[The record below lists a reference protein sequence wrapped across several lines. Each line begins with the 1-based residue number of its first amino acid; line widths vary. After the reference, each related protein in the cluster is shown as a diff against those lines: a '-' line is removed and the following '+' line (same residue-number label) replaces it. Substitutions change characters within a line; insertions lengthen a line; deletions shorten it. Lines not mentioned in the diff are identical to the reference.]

1 MMSMRVR
8 RGGCP
13 ASFILHD
20 HLISTALMT
29 TVYVICPD
37 DNQPTGGV
45 LKLYD
50 FVDILNNNQIDSYII
65 HDDKNFRATWFEN
78 KTKITSADTVFIKN
92 DDLVVIPE
100 IWAERVLT
108 LWPGIR
114 KIIFNQDSFNT
125 FIPFRYKLAE
135 VQHIY
140 LHPDVVQVMVVS
152 DYDYDA
158 LNWLFPGIQLRRIY
172 HGINNKLFFF
182 NQHKKKQI
190 AFMPRKG
197 TEDFIFLDY
206 LLSLKNCLDDF
217 KITVIDKMPLE
228 QCANVLR
235 ESAIFLS
242 FSHKEG
248 FGLPP
253 AEAMACGCI
262 VIGYHGQGG
271 KEFFK
276 KNLTFS
282 IEHSD
287 LFSYAK
293 QICYVIEQ
301 FKTNPLTTL
310 QIGKQASDYIIK
322 TYSLANQEKSIL
334 WAIQHLI

>member
-1 MMSMRVR
+1 M
-8 RGGCP
+8 P
-13 ASFILHD
+13 
-20 HLISTALMT
+20 

-37 DNQPTGGV
+37 DNTPTGGV

-50 FVDILNNNQIDSYII
+50 FVDTLNANQINSYII
-65 HDDKNFRATWFEN
+65 HEDNKFRVTWFKN
-78 KTKITSADTVFIKN
+78 TTKVTTVANVSIER
-92 DDLVVIPE
+92 DDVVVIPE

-125 FIPFRYKLAE
+125 FIPFKYNLQQVK
-135 VQHIY
+135 QIY
-140 LHPDVVQVMVVS
+140 SHPDVVQVMVVS
-152 DYDYDA
+152 EYDFDA
-158 LNWLFPGIQLRRIY
+158 LNWLFPGIRVKRIC
-172 HGINNKLFFF
+172 HGINDKIFYF
-182 NQHKKKQI
+182 NPHKRKQI

-206 LLSLKNCLDDF
+206 LLALKNCLDDF
-217 KITVIDKMPLE
+217 TITVIDKMPLQ
-228 QCANVLR
+228 QCARVLR

-276 KNLTFS
+276 KNLTFN
-282 IEHSD
+282 IEHAD

-293 QICYVIEQ
+293 KVCYIIEQ

-310 QIGKQASDYIIK
+310 QIGKQASEFILK
-322 TYSLANQEKSIL
+322 NYSLANQERSIL
-334 WAIQHLI
+334 SAIQHLI

>member
-1 MMSMRVR
+1 MGGLVPEILITNQMS
-8 RGGCP
+8 
-13 ASFILHD
+13 
-20 HLISTALMT
+20 

-37 DNQPTGGV
+37 DNTPTGGV

-50 FVDILNNNQIDSYII
+50 FVDTLNSNQINSYII
-65 HDDKNFRATWFEN
+65 HKNLNFRASWFKN
-78 KTKITSADTVFIKN
+78 DTKITSVEAVAIQKN
-92 DDLVVIPE
+92 DLVIIPE
-100 IWAERVLT
+100 IWAEMVLT

-125 FIPFRYKLAE
+125 FIPVRHNL
-135 VQHIY
+135 QHAKEIY
-140 LHPDVVQVMVVS
+140 LHPDVVEVMVVS
-152 DYDYDA
+152 DYDLDA
-158 LNWLFPGIQLRRIY
+158 LQWLFPGIHLRRIN
-172 HGINNKLFFF
+172 HGIDDKLFYY
-182 NQHKKKQI
+182 NPHKRKQI

-197 TEDFIFLDY
+197 REDFIFLDY
-206 LLSLKNCLDDF
+206 LLALKDCMDDF
-217 KITVIDKMPLE
+217 KITIIDKMPLD
-228 QCANVLR
+228 QCARLLR
-235 ESAIFLS
+235 DSAIFLS

-271 KEFFK
+271 REFFK
-276 KNLTFS
+276 KNLTFN
-282 IEHSD
+282 IEQSD

-293 QICYVIEQ
+293 QVCYVIEQ

-310 QIGKQASDYIIK
+310 QIGKQASDFILK
-322 TYSLANQEKSIL
+322 NYSLANQEKSIL